1 MNTNVIIWYQN
12 WKRRNEGMCCEILY
26 SFLIKV
32 VWFLCMYFCRVSNP
46 LQYTFSINYHFNL
59 KLVCADFCMWQWCI
73 LSAIDLG
80 GTKYV
85 NLNDPITLTC
95 NATFGK
101 DALSSA
107 QVDWFFNGEIIKS
120 GDARWLNRLRIAQY
134 IASEGRTIVSQLHI
148 SRSLKRDD
156 GQYVCRT
163 INYMNGR
170 QETDSMDVIVLNSEY
185 SQLLDVTEQHHS
197 PNHSKIELILYTM
210 SLCHG

>member
-1 MNTNVIIWYQN
+1 MW
-12 WKRRNEGMCCEILY
+12 
-26 SFLIKV
+26 
-32 VWFLCMYFCRVSNP
+32 RVF
-46 LQYTFSINYHFNL
+46 FS
-59 KLVCADFCMWQWCI
+59 MWQWYI
-73 LSAIDLG
+73 LSAIDLD

-101 DALSSA
+101 DALSSV

-120 GDARWLNRLRIAQY
+120 GDPRWLNRLRIAQY
-134 IASEGRTIVSQLHI
+134 ITSDGRTIVSQLHI
-148 SRSLKRDD
+148 SHSLKRDD

-185 SQLLDVTEQHHS
+185 SQLLGVTASQRFTESFGYWINFTQYPYAMVS
-197 PNHSKIELILYTM
+197 SRSRNRV
-210 SLCHG
+210 